1 MELNTFSVHREKIKG
16 KARTQV
22 TFDEDYNLPD
32 YKPDFSDL
40 IISQG
45 RVRVEEVKV
54 TKGHVAVKGTLK
66 FEILYRADQAELG
79 VNSLEGSIG
88 FQETL
93 AADEAQ
99 EFDSAQVSCEL
110 EDLSINMTNSRKLGI
125 RALLDLSAE
134 VSEFVTEEFPS
145 SMENEQTA
153 EIKKRK
159 VNCLQLKEEGK
170 DHCRIHEEIELPA
183 NKPNIQELLWKQV
196 QLQGLQTRCMD
207 GKIQIKGDMALF
219 LLYIGEPENRLE
231 WYETRIPVVCEMEV
245 SGAHSDD
252 ICYIKSEVQEWNVQ
266 GQEDLEGEQRVVAAD
281 GLLKAEYRLYEEE
294 EKEMLEDLYALDR
307 VLVPRKET
315 VTLEH
320 LLMKNES
327 RCKVSDNLTLEEG
340 KKEILQICSCFGQVQ
355 TDHTEITDDGIII
368 EGAVHVQI
376 LYFTKED
383 RVPLDAVE
391 GMLPFSY
398 KIEVPGMK
406 KEYRFEMNTKL
417 ELLSV
422 MMKSSSMLELQAVAD
437 FNVIVFVPE
446 DLDKIC
452 GVTEEE
458 LDWEALQKQPGMIG
472 LRTKKND
479 TLWDIA
485 KENHTTI
492 DEIRKTNQIPEEPLP
507 EGTAILILKQVR

>member
-1 MELNTFSVHREKIKG
+1 MELNTISVHREKIKAN
-16 KARTQV
+16 ARTQV

-45 RVRVEEVKV
+45 SVRVEEVKV
-54 TKGHVAVKGTLK
+54 TKGHVSVKGTLK
-66 FEILYRADQAELG
+66 FEILYRAEQAQLG

-99 EFDSAQVSCEL
+99 EFDSARVNCEL
-110 EDLSINMTNSRKLGI
+110 EDLSISMTNSRKLGI

-134 VSEFVTEEFPS
+134 VSEFVTEDFPAG
-145 SMENEQTA
+145 MEKDQSA
-153 EIKKRK
+153 EVKNRK
-159 VNCLQLKEEGK
+159 VNCLQLKGEGK
-170 DHCRIHEEIELPA
+170 DQCRIHEEIELPA

-196 QLQGLQTRCMD
+196 QLQGQQTRCMEE
-207 GKIQIKGDMALF
+207 KIQIKGEIALF
-219 LLYIGEPENRLE
+219 LLYIGEPDTRLE
-231 WYETRIPVVCEMEV
+231 WYEARIPVMCELEV
-245 SGAHSDD
+245 PGADSDD
-252 ICYIKSEVQEWNVQ
+252 ICYIRSEVQEWNVQ
-266 GQEDLEGEQRVVAAD
+266 GQEDLEGEQRLIAID
-281 GLLKAEYRLYEEE
+281 GLMKADYRLYKEE

-307 VLVPRKET
+307 MLIPQKET
-315 VTLEH
+315 VGLEH

-327 RCKVSDNLTLEEG
+327 RCKVSDTLSLEEG

-355 TDHTEITDDGIII
+355 IDHTQIIDEGILV
-368 EGAVHVQI
+368 EGAVYVQI

-383 RVPLDAVE
+383 RVPLDAAE

-398 KIEVPGMK
+398 KVEVPGMK
-406 KEYRFEMNTKL
+406 KEYRFEMDTRL

-422 MMKSSSMLELQAVAD
+422 MIKSSSMLELQAVTD
-437 FNVIVFVPE
+437 FDVIVFVPE
-446 DLDKIC
+446 YLDKIS

-458 LDWEALQKQPGMIG
+458 LNWEDLQKQPGMIG
-472 LRTKKND
+472 LRTKKGD

-492 DEIRKTNQIPEEPLP
+492 DEIRKTNQIPEEPLA
-507 EGTAILILKQVR
+507 EGTVILILKQVR